1 MQTKYLMNGVQNME
15 YKVQFTQKCL
25 EDIEEACQYIEK
37 ILKDDNA
44 ANKLRIKIRDSV
56 IGLSIFPE
64 MYTKTEKSDKL
75 KRIYRRIPIE
85 NYILLYTIDKEKEIV
100 YIAHFYYGGRNY
112 LEGLI

>member
-1 MQTKYLMNGVQNME
+1 ME

-56 IGLSIFPE
+56 KGLSIFP
-64 MYTKTEKSDKL
+64 
-75 KRIYRRIPIE
+75 
-85 NYILLYTIDKEKEIV
+85 
-100 YIAHFYYGGRNY
+100 
-112 LEGLI
+112 

>member
-1 MQTKYLMNGVQNME
+1 
-15 YKVQFTQKCL
+15 
-25 EDIEEACQYIEK
+25 
-37 ILKDDNA
+37 
-44 ANKLRIKIRDSV
+44 
-56 IGLSIFPE
+56 
-64 MYTKTEKSDKL
+64 MYAKTEKSDKL